1 MTHVETPTRPP
12 YRATDTPT
20 LADPLMPARSAAP
33 ADTSRSDT
41 PTSDGWAPPAPPA
54 PTPGSPTGSEPRR
67 SRFAA
72 GVLVGMALTAT
83 AALGGYAIGV
93 DGSEPAATSPAAPTT
108 GASAEPAEPAPSPAR
123 PVSVETGDIGDLVE
137 AARPSVVLVRTEVE
151 QAGPFGGISRGAGAG
166 TGFVLSADG
175 FIVTNNH
182 VVENG
187 TRITVTF
194 ADGTEETATVV
205 AADPSRDLAVVRVDR
220 TDLQPLAVGDSDDLR
235 LGDQLIAVGYALD
248 LNGEPSVTAGI
259 LSAKERSIT
268 APNGEQL
275 VNLLQTDTAINPGNS
290 GGPLLNG
297 RGEVVG
303 INTAIAGQAQ
313 NIGFAIAIT
322 PVLDVIDQLRAGDV
336 PERALLGVT
345 TAPSVDPRGAE
356 IVELAPASGAAD
368 SDLRIGDVIIA
379 VDDRE
384 IDDSFELG
392 SAIAS
397 YLPGDTVT
405 ITVDRDGTTVDVTA
419 VLGARS

>member
-1 MTHVETPTRPP
+1 
-12 YRATDTPT
+12 
-20 LADPLMPARSAAP
+20 
-33 ADTSRSDT
+33 
-41 PTSDGWAPPAPPA
+41 
-54 PTPGSPTGSEPRR
+54 
-67 SRFAA
+67 
-72 GVLVGMALTAT
+72 MALTAT
-83 AALGGYAIGV
+83 AAVGGYAIGEGGDSSTTPV
-93 DGSEPAATSPAAPTT
+93 AATTAGTP
-108 GASAEPAEPAPSPAR
+108 AEPAESPEPPAR
-123 PVSVETGDIGDLVE
+123 PVSVDSGEIADLVA
-137 AARPSVVLVRTEVE
+137 AARPSVVLVRTEME

-166 TGFVLSADG
+166 TGFVLSSDG

-194 ADGTEETATVV
+194 ADGSEEAATVV
-205 AADPSRDLAVVRVDR
+205 AADPSRDLAVVQVDR
-220 TDLQPLAVGDSDDLR
+220 TDLRPLAVGDSDDLR

-259 LSAKERSIT
+259 LSARERSIT

-297 RGEVVG
+297 NGEVVG

-345 TAPSVDPRGAE
+345 TAPSADPRGAE
-356 IVELAPASGAAD
+356 IVELAPGSGAAD
-368 SDLRIGDVIIA
+368 SDLQVGDVITA
-379 VDDRE
+379 VDDRRV
-384 IDDSFELG
+384 DDSLELG
-392 SAIAS
+392 SAIAT
-397 YLPGDTVT
+397 YLPGDEVTV
-405 ITVDRDGTTVDVTA
+405 TVDRDGSSVEVTA

>member
-1 MTHVETPTRPP
+1 M
-12 YRATDTPT
+12 
-20 LADPLMPARSAAP
+20 
-33 ADTSRSDT
+33 
-41 PTSDGWAPPAPPA
+41 
-54 PTPGSPTGSEPRR
+54 
-67 SRFAA
+67 
-72 GVLVGMALTAT
+72 
-83 AALGGYAIGV
+83 
-93 DGSEPAATSPAAPTT
+93 
-108 GASAEPAEPAPSPAR
+108 
-123 PVSVETGDIGDLVE
+123 
-137 AARPSVVLVRTEVE
+137 VLVRTVVE
-151 QAGPFGGISRGAGAG
+151 LAGPFGGISRGAGAG

-313 NIGFAIAIT
+313 NIGFAIPIT

-356 IVELAPASGAAD
+356 IVELAPGSGAAD
-368 SDLRIGDVIIA
+368 SDLRIGDVIVA

>member
-1 MTHVETPTRPP
+1 
-12 YRATDTPT
+12 
-20 LADPLMPARSAAP
+20 
-33 ADTSRSDT
+33 
-41 PTSDGWAPPAPPA
+41 
-54 PTPGSPTGSEPRR
+54 
-67 SRFAA
+67 
-72 GVLVGMALTAT
+72 MALTAT
-83 AALGGYAIGV
+83 AAVGGYAIGEGGDSSTTPV
-93 DGSEPAATSPAAPTT
+93 AATTAGTP
-108 GASAEPAEPAPSPAR
+108 AEPAESPEPPAR
-123 PVSVETGDIGDLVE
+123 PVSVDSGEIADLVA
-137 AARPSVVLVRTEVE
+137 AARPSVVLVRTEME

-166 TGFVLSADG
+166 TGFVLSSDG

-194 ADGTEETATVV
+194 ADGSEEAATVV
-205 AADPSRDLAVVRVDR
+205 AADPSRDLAVVQVDR
-220 TDLQPLAVGDSDDLR
+220 TDLRPLAVGDSDDLR

-259 LSAKERSIT
+259 LSARERSIT

-297 RGEVVG
+297 NGEVVG

-322 PVLDVIDQLRAGDV
+322 PVLDVIGQLRAGDV

-345 TAPSVDPRGAE
+345 TAPSADPRGAE
-356 IVELAPASGAAD
+356 IVELAPGSGAAD
-368 SDLRIGDVIIA
+368 SDLQVGDVITA
-379 VDDRE
+379 VDDRRV
-384 IDDSFELG
+384 DDSLELG
-392 SAIAS
+392 SAIAT
-397 YLPGDTVT
+397 YLPGDEVTV
-405 ITVDRDGTTVDVTA
+405 TVDRDGSSVEVTA